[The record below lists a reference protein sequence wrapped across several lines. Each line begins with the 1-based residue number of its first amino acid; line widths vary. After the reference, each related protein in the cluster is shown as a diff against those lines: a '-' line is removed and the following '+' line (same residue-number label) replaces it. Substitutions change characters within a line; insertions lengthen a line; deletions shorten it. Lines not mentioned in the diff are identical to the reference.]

1 MRKRKVNTVRKLVLA
16 AAALL
21 DGSITPMKVAEVA
34 ELVANQPP
42 EVGTR

>member
-16 AAALL
+16 AALL
-21 DGSITPMKVAEVA
+21 DESITPVEVAEVA
-34 ELVANQPP
+34 ELAADQPP